1 MNIYLGSIYPDYL
14 MHELVKRKQHVDF
27 PAQTFQHSLLKGM
40 MHYLSDLRIVTSPVI
55 RSSRGAVHD
64 LCKRTFFSYQ
74 DTDVKED
81 LYVGTSVGP
90 CVQMLGEFLKVYRTL
105 KELFK
110 QSTDNVLIIY
120 ALHSPFLLAAVMLK
134 KRIKCSCVI
143 VPDLPEYMSGGRGF
157 FRRFGKKIDKRIID
171 FCVKRLDCF
180 VLLSKYMR
188 EKLPI
193 VEKPWV
199 VMEGIYNE
207 ESITIEEEP
216 KNNNEKIILYTGNL
230 SARTGILDLLEAF
243 KGIDSF
249 EYRLWIRGNGET
261 KGDVLEAQKD
271 DQRIIYYD
279 PMPMEELRKL
289 QRKATALINPVRG
302 SQEFTKYFFP
312 SKTMEY
318 IASGTPTI
326 MYKLP
331 CLPDDYFEHVFFIE
345 EESSESMREKLVE
358 VCEKS
363 QIELDEFGEKASAFI
378 KTQKNP
384 IVQVKKVVELIDE
397 VCKKKQ

>member
-14 MHELVKRKQHVDF
+14 MRELVKRKQHVDF
-27 PAQTFQHSLLKGM
+27 PAQTFQQSLLKGIL
-40 MHYLSDLRIVTSPVI
+40 HYISDLRIVTSPVI
-55 RSSRGAVHD
+55 RSSRRVVHD
-64 LCKRTFFSYQ
+64 LCKRTIFSYRG
-74 DTDVKED
+74 TDVKED

-90 CVQMLGEFLKVYRTL
+90 CVQMLGEFLKVYRAL
-105 KELFK
+105 KKLFK

-134 KRIKCSCVI
+134 KHIKCSCVI
-143 VPDLPEYMSGGRGF
+143 VPDLPEYMSGGKGF
-157 FRRFGKKIDKRIID
+157 FRRLGKKIDKQIIN

-188 EKLPI
+188 ERLPI
-193 VEKPWV
+193 VGEPWV
-199 VMEGIYNE
+199 VMEGIYDE
-207 ESITIEEEP
+207 ESIIIEKEP
-216 KNNNEKIILYTGNL
+216 KNNAEKTILYTGNL

-243 KGIDSF
+243 KGIDSP

-261 KGDVLEAQKD
+261 KGEVVKAQKD
-271 DQRIIYYD
+271 DRRIVYFD

-289 QRKATALINPVRG
+289 QREATVLINPVRG

-331 CLPDDYFEHVFFIE
+331 CLPDDYFDHVFFIE
-345 EESSESMREKLVE
+345 EESSESMREKIVE

-363 QIELDEFGEKASAFI
+363 QIELNEFGEKASVFI
-378 KTQKNP
+378 KTKKNP
-384 IVQVKKVVELIDE
+384 IVQVKKVVELIDG